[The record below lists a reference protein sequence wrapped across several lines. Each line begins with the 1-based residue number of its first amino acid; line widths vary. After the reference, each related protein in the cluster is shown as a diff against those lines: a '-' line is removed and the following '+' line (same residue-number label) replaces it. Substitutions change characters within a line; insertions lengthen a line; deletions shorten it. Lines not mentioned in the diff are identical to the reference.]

1 MEEFLIILFLLSS
14 AFFSASET
22 IFLSVNRIRL
32 EGFRH
37 RKRFGSGSAV
47 WFLRR
52 PSRFIFTTLIGT
64 NLATIAF
71 SSLFTAYL
79 LNRGIPSGWIMPV
92 STVLVLVFGE
102 IIPKSLG
109 RDLADPGSLWVAP
122 LLRFFD
128 FLFLP
133 MNRIARGISTIVLA
147 VLGVRAEEV
156 RRFFTKRDLEI
167 LIREGAQS
175 GVIPS
180 RKEWLIRRILRF
192 RTLRAR
198 DVMTPRTEI
207 AAIEVS
213 EDLAEAAKIVQT
225 TGFSKIPVYRDDID
239 HIIGVIYA
247 LDLIE
252 GADCLKDLIKPIA
265 FFPDQKK
272 AWEILRELRRA
283 RQSISIIV
291 DEWGGTSGLITTE
304 DLLEEL
310 TGDIEDEYDPAR
322 FRIQQLDSDRWMVS
336 GRMEVDEINR
346 RFDLGIP
353 EGDYETLGGYLI
365 HVLQRIPKKGETV
378 TIGDYRYEIV
388 KATRTKVRIVII
400 QRVKSDED

>member
-1 MEEFLIILFLLSS
+1 MEEFLIVLFLLSS
-14 AFFSASET
+14 AFFSAGET

-37 RKRFGSGSAV
+37 QNRFGSRSAV
-47 WFLRR
+47 WFINK

-64 NLATIAF
+64 NLANISF
-71 SSLFTAYL
+71 SSLLTVYL
-79 LNRGIPSGWIMPV
+79 LERGVPSGWIMPV
-92 STVLVLVFGE
+92 STLLVLIFGE

-128 FLFLP
+128 LLFLP
-133 MNRIARGISTIVLA
+133 VNRIARGISYMVLS
-147 VLGVRAEEV
+147 LCGVRAEEV
-156 RRFFTKRDLEI
+156 HRFFTKRDLEI
-167 LIREGAQS
+167 LIREGAEI
-175 GVIPS
+175 GVIPT
-180 RKEWLIRRILRF
+180 RKELLIRRILRF
-192 RTLRAR
+192 RALRAR

-207 AAIEVS
+207 AAIEIS
-213 EDLAEAAKIVQT
+213 EGLPEAAKIMQT
-225 TGFSKIPVYRDDID
+225 TGFSKIPVYRGDID
-239 HIIGVIYA
+239 HIVGVIYA

-252 GADCLKDLIKPIA
+252 GASGLLDLIRPIA

-272 AWEILRELRRA
+272 AWEILRDLRSA

-291 DEWGGTSGLITTE
+291 DEWGGTAGLITTE

-336 GRMEVDEINR
+336 GRMEVEEINR

-365 HVLQRIPKKGETV
+365 HELGRIPRKGEV
-378 TIGDYRYEIV
+378 ITIGDYRYEII
-388 KATRTKVRIVII
+388 KATRTKVRIVLV
-400 QRVKSDED
+400 QRVKTDEA